1 MTKQLYPEPT
11 VGGIIFNPED
21 EILLVRSMK
30 SKDRY
35 VIPGGHI
42 ELGETMEDAL
52 KREILEE
59 TGLAIRD
66 LQLVSVQ
73 QFVFRDSFHEKR
85 HFIFIDYICRADT
98 KDVKLN
104 DEHQDFLWLP
114 LDKAFELP
122 LETFTARLLDE
133 LSKGEGSRH
142 LRRILYNYVE

>member
-1 MTKQLYPEPT
+1 MTRQLYPEPT
-11 VGGIIFNPED
+11 VGGIIFGPDD
-21 EILLVRSMK
+21 EILLVKSRK

-66 LQLVSVQ
+66 PKLISVQ

-85 HFIFIDYICRADT
+85 HFIFIDYICRADS
-98 KDVKLN
+98 KDVTLN
-104 DEHQDFLWLP
+104 EEHQDFLWLP
-114 LDKAFELP
+114 LNKAFELP
-122 LETFTARLLDE
+122 LETFTERLLAE
-133 LSKGEGSRH
+133 LSKGEGSEH
-142 LRRILYNYVE
+142 LRCILYNYVR